1 MIVLTR
7 SYIVIVLP
15 ILNHL
20 QVLFD
25 FHRFFQRLAHIIEKA
40 GSRFQFIGDLWGEVC
55 NRLQS
60 ILKFELHLGVLRFGK
75 ESYVLS
81 FHLDGLSKK
90 LLVESV
96 VLVVILAV
104 SDGEAIVPSA
114 VMKLTE
120 FFRSILLS
128 RGPPLETNSVVQLWR
143 RVIVITLRMQDLIVL
158 LLNVMLGRK
167 PLRSCHFIG

>member
-1 MIVLTR
+1 MIVFTR
-7 SYIVIVLP
+7 SDIVIVLP
-15 ILNHL
+15 VLDHL

-25 FHRFFQRLAHIIEKA
+25 FHRFLQRLAHIVEKA
-40 GSRFQFIGDLWGEVC
+40 GSRFQFIGDLRGESC

-60 ILKFELHLGVLRFGK
+60 ILKFELHLGVLRFGE

-96 VLVVILAV
+96 VLVVVLAV

-128 RGPPLETNSVVQLWR
+128 RGASLETNSVVQLWR
-143 RVIVITLRMQDLIVL
+143 RVIVITFRM
-158 LLNVMLGRK
+158 
-167 PLRSCHFIG
+167 